1 VVGQTPPISNMHTSS
16 ILLLF
21 MFVCLTF
28 DPHHAIVQQAEAA
41 PPSSPIIPVIP
52 ISPIPAETTII
63 PPTGLMMH
71 ASSNLV
77 AQFPD
82 EDVPSA
88 HYDLITIEYRTFDG
102 PAVLMLMFAF

>member
-1 VVGQTPPISNMHTSS
+1 MHTSS

-63 PPTGLMMH
+63 PPTSQANPPPVVVNTDSLDTPPYV
-71 ASSNLV
+71 SLRFITSET
-77 AQFPD
+77 P
-82 EDVPSA
+82 
-88 HYDLITIEYRTFDG
+88 LIT
-102 PAVLMLMFAF
+102 PAQNDHDAVQL